1 LKILLSL
8 EELEAAEDPA
18 PLEPEADPAPP
29 EVLTEL
35 EASELPDERFGDDD
49 LASEDLTDH
58 EVEY

>member
-1 LKILLSL
+1 
-8 EELEAAEDPA
+8 
-18 PLEPEADPAPP
+18 
-29 EVLTEL
+29 LTEL